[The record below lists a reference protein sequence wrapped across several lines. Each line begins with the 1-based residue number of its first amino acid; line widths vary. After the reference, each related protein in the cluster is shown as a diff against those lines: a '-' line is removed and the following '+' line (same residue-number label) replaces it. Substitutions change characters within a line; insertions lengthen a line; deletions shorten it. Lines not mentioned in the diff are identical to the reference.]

1 MNRFNLD
8 KRLRDL
14 GIYSDFYFRKELK
27 PLTQVLRDDEMLNCV
42 LTGVH
47 EANRKMLAV
56 TDRRLIIIF
65 AGALADKAFTVIRRS
80 AVKEYH
86 FEKKF
91 LFSKLSILTNSGDEF
106 VFTNTQGSVKDLFDW
121 AMRQPIPEGE

>member
-27 PLTQVLRDDEMLNCV
+27 PLTHVLRDDEQLNCV